1 MARTIRLISKVLA
14 RVPQQRCYWKARWRD
29 PWVPVP
35 ALWCDFSEWSAAP
48 SMPVAG
54 FRWQYGIKLDPGA
67 LQFGPRFRQ
76 NNRLRYF
83 MKVVYSIYPPGEF
96 NQASSWNWVGVHDI
110 ELDDQHGPIFE
121 AIDGGDVVAFA
132 TGVSHFTCFG
142 VESLLDCQR
151 IRSSLIGPTSATGP
165 HWVKEGL
172 QFNKAGI
179 DGHVI
184 GNRSTGELVDG
195 GFGFH
200 PRRTGGA
207 KWNSY
212 TIVDYLLRRQTPADE
227 SNTAQIP
234 FVLEDTHGVIPDWDE
249 PVLPQQGRTTRELL
263 NSLIS
268 RQRVRGHYFDVVA
281 PDGGGIEQVRLRPF
295 SFSENLYHLE
305 NPSNAFVPA
314 NHDPIIIAC
323 ERDRGATLSVKR
335 SAADKFDLICVQG
348 AKRTSTATF
357 SFADGTLDIGWPI
370 ELEALY
376 EQGAST
382 AADYGALEVDERFI
396 RNETARKA
404 DKLRPVYSRFVLPD
418 PFGYVVGDGLGT
430 PDEWL
435 TPKDGDADQ
444 FVRIAPQDRQFLPH
458 LALRAGF
465 DYTANNVGLGTIEA
479 HAPGAHHYLEP
490 IVLFRRYDWTEE
502 APRYRHI
509 ESVGISAANE
519 IESVENLE
527 FYTATVSV
535 DHEDGSLW
543 LNVMGEGQQHA
554 IAKSDFTPLAD
565 DIEQGYSDF
574 RQMICTLTVAWSERV
589 EQYWPEDIAQ
599 GFDAI
604 RTLTIDAGDEYRLD
618 YISPGTVVQL
628 DLATGALQKSTGGY
642 LRDDRKQL
650 SGIARLA
657 YEWYGQTRRV
667 VSLETTTIS
676 TEFALGQLVVSLGDP
691 DLVGDVLTDEV
702 RSCITS
708 LRFESPVSISTGSS
722 IVPGPVK
729 LTLQT
734 AYGEMDPLAMGGVR
748 RK

>member
-1 MARTIRLISKVLA
+1 MPRTLRLISKVLA
-14 RVPQQRCYWKARWRD
+14 RVPRQRCYWKARWQD
-29 PWVPVP
+29 PWAEVP

-54 FRWQYGIKLDPGA
+54 FRWQYGLKLEPGEV
-67 LQFGPRFRQ
+67 QFGPRFRE
-76 NNRLRYF
+76 NNRLRF
-83 MKVVYSIYPPGEF
+83 FTKVVYDIYEPGEF
-96 NQASSWNWVGVHDI
+96 VNANQWNWVGVLDI

-121 AIDGGDVVAFA
+121 AIDGGDIVAFA
-132 TGVSHFTCFG
+132 TGVNHFTAYG

-151 IRSSLIGPTSATGP
+151 IRTSLVGPTSAVGQY
-165 HWVKEGL
+165 WVKEGL
-172 QFNKAGI
+172 QFNAPGI

-184 GNRSTGELVDG
+184 GNRSTGELVGG

-200 PRRTGGA
+200 AARTGGA

-212 TIVDYLLRRQTPADE
+212 TIVDYLLRHQTPADN
-227 SNTAQIP
+227 SNTPQIP
-234 FVLEDTHGVIPDWDE
+234 FVLEDSNGVIPDWDE
-249 PVLPQQGRTTRELL
+249 PVLQQQGRTTRELL

-268 RQRVRGHYFDVVA
+268 RQRVRGHYFDVVT

-295 SFSENLYHLE
+295 SFSENLYYLE
-305 NPSNAFVPA
+305 NPSSAFVPP

-335 SAADKFDLICVQG
+335 SAADKFDRICVQG

-370 ELEALY
+370 ALEELY
-376 EQGAST
+376 EQAAST
-382 AADYGALEVDERFI
+382 AGDYAALEEDEKFV
-396 RNETARKA
+396 RNLTARKA
-404 DKLRPVYSRFVLPD
+404 DKLRPVYARFVLPD
-418 PFGYVVGDGLGT
+418 PFSYVVGDGLGE

-435 TPKDGDADQ
+435 TPDDEDAES

-465 DYTANNVGLGTIEA
+465 DYTANNVGLGTITA

-490 IVLFRRYDWTEE
+490 IVLFRRYDWTEGN
-502 APRYRHI
+502 PRYRHI
-509 ESVGISAANE
+509 ESVGINAESE

-527 FYTATVSV
+527 FYTAQVRV

-543 LNVMGEGQQHA
+543 LNVAGEGQQHA
-554 IAKSDFTPLAD
+554 IAKSDFTPLAV

-589 EQYWPEDIAQ
+589 EQFWPEELPF
-599 GFDAI
+599 GVDAI
-604 RTLTIDAGDEYRLD
+604 RTLTIDAGDD
-618 YISPGTVVQL
+618 YQLNYIVPGTTVQL
-628 DLATGALQKSTGGY
+628 DPKTGALQQSTGGF
-642 LRDDRKQL
+642 LRDDRNQL

-657 YEWYGQTRRV
+657 YEWYGQTRKAI
-667 VSLETTTIS
+667 SLDTTTIS
-676 TEFALGQLVVSLGDP
+676 TELALGQLVVSLGDP
-691 DLVGDVLTDEV
+691 DLAGDGDVLTEEV

-708 LRFESPVSISTGSS
+708 LRIESPVSFGETA
-722 IVPGPVK
+722 VPGPVK
-729 LTLQT
+729 LSLQT
-734 AYGEMDPLAMGGVR
+734 AYGEMDPLAMGGGR
-748 RK
+748 R